1 MDSCICMHAAV
12 FIFQTQKK
20 NIRTVLKNRQILT
33 DLRRTLY
40 KNANVSNLM
49 RIYRQFFDVWT
60 QKGQRNSK
68 MKPRIFY
75 VFACLNME

>member
-1 MDSCICMHAAV
+1 MDSRICMHAAV
-12 FIFQTQKK
+12 FIFQRQKK
-20 NIRTVLKNRQILT
+20 NIHTVLKMDRFSKTNDVPCI
-33 DLRRTLY
+33 
-40 KNANVSNLM
+40 KMKNVSNLM
-49 RIYRQFFDVWT
+49 RIYRKFFDFWT

>member
-1 MDSCICMHAAV
+1 MHLHACGCFHFPKTEKEHTHGAE
-12 FIFQTQKK
+12 
-20 NIRTVLKNRQILT
+20 NGQILK

-40 KNANVSNLM
+40 KDVNVSNLM
-49 RIYRQFFDVWT
+49 RIYRKFFDFWT